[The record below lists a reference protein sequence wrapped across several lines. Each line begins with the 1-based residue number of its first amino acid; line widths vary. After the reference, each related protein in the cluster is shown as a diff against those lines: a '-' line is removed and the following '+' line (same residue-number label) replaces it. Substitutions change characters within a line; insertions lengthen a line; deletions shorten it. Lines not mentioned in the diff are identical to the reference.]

1 MAVGIKADLPV
12 IAFSSQ
18 AQWRDWLESNSTV
31 SNGIWLQFY
40 KKGSGIP
47 SVVYA
52 EALDEALCYGWIDGQ
67 LKRGDD
73 KFYLQRFTPR
83 RPRSTWSKRNIS
95 HVARLE
101 KEGLMK
107 PSGLKAVEDAK
118 RDGRWENAYDS
129 QSDMTVPDYLLDEL
143 KNDPKSL
150 AFFESLDKVNTY
162 AIVWRLQ
169 SAKNP
174 ETRAKRMKVV
184 LEMLAKGEKIHP

>member
-1 MAVGIKADLPV
+1 MTVRNKAELPI

-18 AQWRDWLESNSTV
+18 AEWRDWLEHNSTV
-31 SNGIWLQFY
+31 SNGIWLQLY

-47 SVVYA
+47 TVVYA

-83 RPRSTWSKRNIS
+83 RARSTWSKRNIN

-101 KEGLMK
+101 KDGK
-107 PSGLKAVEDAK
+107 IRPPGWKAINAAK
-118 RDGRWENAYDS
+118 MDGRWENAYDS
-129 QSDMTVPDYLLDEL
+129 QSDMIVPDYLLAEL
-143 KNDPKSL
+143 RNDPKSL

-174 ETRAKRMKVV
+174 ETRAKRMKGV
-184 LEMLAKGEKIHP
+184 LEMVAKGEKIHP

>member
-1 MAVGIKADLPV
+1 MNKELPE
-12 IAFSSQ
+12 IAFGSS
-18 AQWRDWLESNSTV
+18 AAWRTWLEVNHALSD
-31 SNGIWLQFY
+31 GIWLKFY
-40 KKGSGIP
+40 KKGSGTP

-67 LKRGDD
+67 LKAGDENY
-73 KFYLQRFTPR
+73 YLQRFTPR
-83 RPRSTWSKRNIS
+83 RPRSTWSKRNIN

-101 KEGLMK
+101 KEGK
-107 PSGLKAVEDAK
+107 IRPPGWQAIEAAK
-118 RDGRWENAYDS
+118 MDGRWENAYDS
-129 QSDMTVPDYLLDEL
+129 QSDMTVPDYLLAEL

-150 AFFESLDKVNTY
+150 AFFESLNKVNIY

>member
-1 MAVGIKADLPV
+1 MKKEQPE
-12 IAFSSQ
+12 IAFGSS
-18 AQWRDWLESNSTV
+18 AAWRTWLELNHALTD
-31 SNGIWLQFY
+31 GIWLKFY
-40 KKGSGIP
+40 KKGSGTP

-67 LKRGDD
+67 LKAGDEYY
-73 KFYLQRFTPR
+73 YLQRFTPR

-101 KEGLMK
+101 KEGMMK

-118 RDGRWENAYDS
+118 KDGRWENAYDS
-129 QSDMTVPDYLLDEL
+129 QSDMTIPDYLIDEL
-143 KNDPKSL
+143 RKIPESL
-150 AFFESLDKVNTY
+150 AFFESLNKVNTY

-174 ETRAKRMKVV
+174 ETRAKRMKVI